1 VRSGTGDDTTL
12 FENDLNDI
20 LFVGRREDGIENLF
34 RRTFEDT
41 LGTLSGVEDVE
52 RVDNLYERDS
62 TAREV
67 KGKLSQFSVMCA
79 ITFVRESSSPVCY
92 IEKKERDAESVQFD
106 REWREC
112 EGSREVEEWG
122 GK

>member
-12 FENDLNDI
+12 LENDLNDI

-41 LGTLSGVEDVE
+41 LGALSGVEDVE

-62 TAREV
+62 TARGW
-67 KGKLSQFSVMCA
+67 KGS
-79 ITFVRESSSPVCY
+79 
-92 IEKKERDAESVQFD
+92 
-106 REWREC
+106 
-112 EGSREVEEWG
+112 
-122 GK
+122 